1 MKVIVIVASII
12 FFCNACENRNT
23 ASNDKNTDTL
33 TKQRSAHLDNLSAE
47 SSLSSGLVK
56 MTKASDPK
64 KMELEPDTLSAVI
77 DNIFFRIT
85 TDGRISWGSD
95 IKDSVRLNTNAWIGN
110 IYLAIVDQQNLVV
123 VYEENFA
130 TEGGSSAEMFD
141 MAKKQRIWE
150 TPVAGFNLGQAYIKD
165 DFAYVN
171 TIGMVG
177 KLKLKTGDYVYRFD
191 DLYNR
196 ETGAFNSFNSMQIKD
211 SLAYFLSRNYRSR
224 TYDTVI
230 VNELTRKTIKNY
242 TISDDE
248 QSGRYGAK

>member
-1 MKVIVIVASII
+1 MKVIFIVAIII
-12 FFCNACENRNT
+12 FFCNACDYKKA
-23 ASNDKNTDTL
+23 ASNDRNMDTL
-33 TKQRSAHLDNLSAE
+33 TKQQFSHPDNLSTDSTVRAD
-47 SSLSSGLVK
+47 LVK
-56 MTKASDPK
+56 MTKASDP

-77 DNIFFRIT
+77 GSIIFSIT

-95 IKDSVRLNTNAWIGN
+95 PKDSMRLNTDAWIGN
-110 IYLAIVDQQNLVV
+110 IYLAIVEHQNLVV

-150 TPVAGFNLGQAYIKD
+150 APVAGFNLGPAYIKD
-165 DFAYVN
+165 DFVYVN

-196 ETGAFNSFNSMQIKD
+196 ETAAFNSFKSIQIKD
-211 SLAYFLSRNYRSR
+211 SLAYFISKNYRSR

-242 TISDDE
+242 KRLDAE

>member
-12 FFCNACENRNT
+12 FFCSACKNKKT
-23 ASNDKNTDTL
+23 ASNDKNTDTM
-33 TKQRSAHLDNLSAE
+33 TNQQSSHPDNLSADTT
-47 SSLSSGLVK
+47 LNSGLVK

-77 DNIFFRIT
+77 DSIVFRIT
-85 TDGRISWGSD
+85 TDGRISWGSK
-95 IKDSVRLNTNAWIGN
+95 IKDSVRLNTDAWIGN
-110 IYLAIVDQQNLVV
+110 IYLAIVDHQNLVV

-150 TPVAGFNLGQAYIKD
+150 APVAGFNLGPAYIKD
-165 DFAYVN
+165 DFVYVN

-196 ETGAFNSFNSMQIKD
+196 ETAAFNSFKSIQIKD
-211 SLAYFLSRNYRSR
+211 SLAYFISKNYRSR

-242 TISDDE
+242 KMLDAE